1 LSCRALKA
9 LYIWRPRNATRPT
22 VLALVRK
29 VAQHFSSK
37 PRSSSGNESSTLR
50 SPSVVTG
57 ATRTSSVDH
66 LRCYDAAFLAPVGG
80 LHVNPLFGTRGLTL
94 DIAFVLV
101 QALLRAKLFECKSVT
116 NEAEGA
122 TT

>member
-29 VAQHFSSK
+29 VVQHFSSK
-37 PRSSSGNESSTLR
+37 PRSSSGNEYSTLR

-57 ATRTSSVDH
+57 ATRTSSADH
-66 LRCYDAAFLAPVGG
+66 L
-80 LHVNPLFGTRGLTL
+80 
-94 DIAFVLV
+94 
-101 QALLRAKLFECKSVT
+101 
-116 NEAEGA
+116 
-122 TT
+122 